1 MLDENNLFDLKIL
14 IVDDEITNIKLL
26 ERLLE
31 EEGYSNILGISDP
44 EEVPV
49 KFKEYQPD
57 LVLLDLVMPKM
68 DGFQVIEEINKI
80 DVEATTPILMLTALS
95 EKDLQIRAL
104 EAGAR
109 DFLNKPLDRPLVLKR
124 IKNLLEMRYFHRR
137 ILDDNI
143 NLEKM
148 VSKRTAELEEANDK
162 LEKLRQQLVSDNNYL
177 REEVS
182 KAFPR
187 VSIVGGSPE
196 LKKVLDQIALVAKT
210 DSNILIEGE
219 TGTGKELIARNIHE
233 QGSRSQRPLVK
244 VNCGAIPSEIFESE
258 FFGHKR
264 GAFTGALN
272 DRMGRF
278 QQADGGTLFLDE
290 VSELSLDQQAK
301 FLRVLQDGT
310 FEKVGSDETQEV
322 DVRIISAT
330 NRNLQEEVHKG
341 NFREDLYFRLS
352 VFPIHVP
359 PLRERGKDIEA
370 LSEHILEN
378 VCKKL
383 NFKKPILSDE
393 NVQKLRNYP
402 WPGNIRELQNVI
414 ERAVI
419 ISNGHPLQLDISNP
433 IQAPKETSQQKSG
446 ILTAEEEKDNMR
458 DNILAALKETN
469 GKIYG
474 PNGAAEMLGLH
485 PQTLSYKIK
494 KLGINYK
501 R

>member
-258 FFGHKR
+258 FFGHKK

-352 VFPIHVP
+352 VFPVHVP
-359 PLRERGKDIEA
+359 PLR
-370 LSEHILEN
+370 
-378 VCKKL
+378 
-383 NFKKPILSDE
+383 
-393 NVQKLRNYP
+393 
-402 WPGNIRELQNVI
+402 
-414 ERAVI
+414 
-419 ISNGHPLQLDISNP
+419 
-433 IQAPKETSQQKSG
+433 
-446 ILTAEEEKDNMR
+446 
-458 DNILAALKETN
+458 
-469 GKIYG
+469 
-474 PNGAAEMLGLH
+474 
-485 PQTLSYKIK
+485 
-494 KLGINYK
+494 
-501 R
+501 